1 MTLTLQPVR
10 VATGA
15 EEEGML
21 VFDRHQRLLAVLIQL
36 SPENEVAPGHWYL
49 EVGFDGLGELSH
61 PTFAD
66 LNTANDWISQRSSID
81 RSRR

>member
-1 MTLTLQPVR
+1 MSLTLQPVR

-15 EEEGML
+15 EEEGLL
-21 VFDRHQRLLAVLIQL
+21 VFDQEQRLLAVLVHL

-49 EVGFDGLGELSH
+49 EAGFGGGEGSH
-61 PTFAD
+61 PDFPD
-66 LNTANDWISQRSSID
+66 LEAARQWLEERLTH

>member
-15 EEEGML
+15 EEEGLL
-21 VFDRHQRLLAVLIQL
+21 VFDQKQRLRAVLVHL
-36 SPENEVAPGHWYL
+36 SPENEVAPGQWYL
-49 EVGFDGLGELSH
+49 EAGFDGLGTSNA

-66 LNTANDWISQRSSID
+66 LDAAQQWISMRVD
-81 RSRR
+81 HKKG

>member
-21 VFDRHQRLLAVLIQL
+21 VFDRDQRLLAVLVHL
-36 SPENEVAPGHWYL
+36 SPENPVAPGHWFL
-49 EVGFDGLGELSH
+49 EAGFDRLDGLNH

-66 LNTANDWISQRSSID
+66 LDAAQRWILGHGGPTKEG
-81 RSRR
+81 

>member
-10 VATGA
+10 IATGA

-21 VFDRHQRLLAVLIQL
+21 VFDEKQRLLAVLLHL
-36 SPENEVAPGHWYL
+36 SPENEVAPGHWFL
-49 EVGFDGLGELSH
+49 EVGFDRLGERSH

-66 LNTANDWISQRSSID
+66 LSAAEDWINGHSSAG
-81 RSRR
+81 RSRQ

>member
-1 MTLTLQPVR
+1 MTLILQPVR

-15 EEEGML
+15 EEEGLL
-21 VFDRHQRLLAVLIQL
+21 VFDQEQRLRAVLVHL

-49 EVGFDGLGELSH
+49 EAGFDGLGTANA

-66 LNTANDWISQRSSID
+66 LDAAQQWISARVD
-81 RSRR
+81 RKKG

>member
-21 VFDRHQRLLAVLIQL
+21 FFDPDRRLLAVLVHL
-36 SPENEVAPGHWYL
+36 SPENEVAPGQWYL
-49 EVGFDGLGELSH
+49 EVGFDGLGDLNH

-66 LNTANDWISQRSSID
+66 LEAAKD
-81 RSRR
+81 

>member
-21 VFDRHQRLLAVLIQL
+21 VFDHDQRLLAVLIQL
-36 SPENEVAPGHWYL
+36 SPENEVAPGHWFL
-49 EVGFDGLGELSH
+49 EVGFDRLGELSH

-66 LNTANDWISQRSSID
+66 LSEAEDWISQRSSVG